1 MQRMHLRCVYS
12 ISIWLIDKRIESL
25 SSLSWPCL
33 RNMRCQCNSLRGS
46 RPRDWKT
53 SRPPLPI
60 VQFRHRFARRGPE
73 QIRCS
78 SKLFGETS
86 WLRIQKLSGATIP
99 GIRGSDALAYRR
111 RAITAT
117 PHASIIGSA
126 AATGAP
132 VRRVSARQRATGNSR
147 CAGTARPLSAG
158 GGGGFIDPNWQSM
171 VTAVAL

>member
-99 GIRGSDALAYRR
+99 GIRGSAAPAYRR
-111 RAITAT
+111 HAITAMRPGST
-117 PHASIIGSA
+117 IASV
-126 AATGAP
+126 AATGALA
-132 VRRVSARQRATGNSR
+132 RRASARQRATGKAAAMEPPGRSR
-147 CAGTARPLSAG
+147 GCALSRVLRIAG
-158 GGGGFIDPNWQSM
+158 
-171 VTAVAL
+171 